1 MAKDSVTTIRQLP
14 KYMQEYD
21 EALLQR
27 IFGTPTKKGNLKGG
41 LINDPDLFNIPDYV
55 QAGRNPLQESVVNS
69 FGTDQQRQS
78 FMDRYQPYFTD
89 ASGNARYLPE
99 AGQGL
104 GAGAST
110 IANSLQNYFPE
121 AQNYLRQGAGGIGA
135 KGIYD
140 NETLSAKY
148 LADQSLGSF
157 DARGR
162 GDSLYSD
169 AINSIQGGRDV
180 FGVDNSSYDAAR
192 SGILGGQGEFDVN
205 SGQLREGTGEFEV
218 DSSAYD
224 RARSAIES
232 GQGGFDVNS
241 DQLRKGTGT
250 YNINESRFNEGRD
263 LMRGAQGQYGLSGG
277 LGDAR
282 DALRE
287 AGEGEFGAR
296 DAFERGTGRA
306 FELAEQG
313 LGRFDPASATQSFMD
328 PYKTQV
334 IDAAMSRIDREA
346 AKKQQSDAARAISA
360 GAFGGSRSGVQ
371 AAETARAIDETK
383 QNTIANLM
391 SQGYDKA
398 LSSAMS
404 TDEAARKRALQ
415 ASGLTGQLGST
426 GASLESRSFEDAA
439 KRGLAA
445 ASSSAGLSQTE
456 EQLRSKAF
464 ENARSRGLTGA
475 QLSNAVAE
483 TMNKLGMSSF
493 ESGAARTMNAE
504 QIINQAKMK
513 AFEAGKA
520 RGLTGAQLE
529 SSVAQ
534 AEQNA
539 RQSAFESGA
548 GRTMNAEQMINN
560 ARQKAFESGK
570 ARGLTGAQLESSI
583 SQAVQ
588 NARQSAFESGEK
600 RQQTAGTAMGSI
612 AGSRLGAE
620 SQSFEAGQQRLLK
633 AADMYRSM
641 GLSSAE
647 AQTRA
652 AEDQR
657 KRNLETGRL
666 MGGLGS
672 SSAQIGGAQADIGK
686 AYGALAGTS
695 ADIGQV
701 YAGMA
706 PKDLGFMYEI
716 GGKEQQYD
724 QQVQDFYRQNQLAAT
739 QQALAPYS
747 YAQNFLTGAPSAS
760 MYSEYSQAPSTAPNP
775 FLQGVGMYATYQGAN
790 R

>member
-1 MAKDSVTTIRQLP
+1 MADSVTTIRQLP
-14 KYMQEYD
+14 AYMQEYD

-27 IFGTPTKKGNLKGG
+27 IFGAPDDEGVLTGG
-41 LINDPDLFNIPDYV
+41 IIDDPDLFGIPDYV

-69 FGTDQQRQS
+69 FGTEEQRQA

-99 AGQGL
+99 ASQGL
-104 GAGAST
+104 GAGAAT
-110 IANSLQNYFPE
+110 IADSLANYFPE
-121 AQNYLRQGAGGIGA
+121 AQNYLRQGAGGIDA

-148 LADQSLGSF
+148 LADLSTGLF
-157 DARGR
+157 DAQGR
-162 GDSLYSD
+162 SNALYAD
-169 AINSIQGGRDV
+169 AIDSIKGGRDV
-180 FGVDNSSYDAAR
+180 FGVDDSAYDAAR
-192 SGILGGQGEFDVN
+192 SRLD
-205 SGQLREGTGEFEV
+205 
-218 DSSAYD
+218 
-224 RARSAIES
+224 S
-232 GQGGFDVNS
+232 GQGTFGVDAEN
-241 DQLRKGTGT
+241 LRKGTGA

-263 LMRGAQGQYGLSGG
+263 LMRGAQGEYGVSGG

-282 DALRE
+282 DALRK

-296 DAFERGTGRA
+296 EAFERGTGRA

-313 LGRFDPASATQSFMD
+313 LGKFDPASATQAFMD

-334 IDAAMSRIDREA
+334 VDAAMQRIDREG
-346 AKKQQSDAARAISA
+346 AKRRQSDAARAISS

-371 AAETARAIDETK
+371 AAETARAIDEAK

-445 ASSSAGLSQTE
+445 ASTSAGLSQTE
-456 EQLRSKAF
+456 EQLRAKAF
-464 ENARSRGLTGA
+464 EDARSRGLTGA

-483 TMNKLGMSSF
+483 SMNKLGMSAF
-493 ESGAARTMNAE
+493 ESGAA
-504 QIINQAKMK
+504 
-513 AFEAGKA
+513 
-520 RGLTGAQLE
+520 
-529 SSVAQ
+529 
-534 AEQNA
+534 
-539 RQSAFESGA
+539 
-548 GRTMNAEQMINN
+548 RTMNAEQMINN

-583 SQAVQ
+583 AQAVQ

-600 RQQTAGTAMGSI
+600 REQTAGTALGSI
-612 AGSRLGAE
+612 AGSKLGTEAK
-620 SQSFEAGQQRLLK
+620 SFEAMQGRMLK

-647 AQTRA
+647 SQARA
-652 AEDQR
+652 AEDER
-657 KRNLETGRL
+657 KRSLETGRL

-672 SSAQIGGAQADIGK
+672 TVGQLGGAQADIGK
-686 AYGALAGTS
+686 AYGQLAGAS

-706 PKDLGFMYEI
+706 PKDLGFMYEV
-716 GGKEQQYD
+716 GGKEQAYD
-724 QQVQDFYRQNQLAAT
+724 QQAQDFYRQNQLAFT

-747 YAQNFLTGAPSAS
+747 YAQNYLTGAPSAS
-760 MYSEYSQAPSTAPNP
+760 MYSQYSQGPSTAPNP

>member
-1 MAKDSVTTIRQLP
+1 MADSVTTIRQLP
-14 KYMQEYD
+14 AYMQEYD

-27 IFGTPTKKGNLKGG
+27 IFGSPDDEGVLGG
-41 LINDPDLFNIPDYV
+41 GIIDDPDLFGIPNYV

-69 FGTDQQRQS
+69 FNTPEQRQA

-99 AGQGL
+99 ASQGL
-104 GAGAST
+104 GAGAAT
-110 IANSLQNYFPE
+110 IADSLANYFPE

-162 GDSLYSD
+162 ADSLYSD

-180 FGVDNSSYDAAR
+180 FGVDNSAYDAAR
-192 SGILGGQGEFDVN
+192 QGISGGQGAFGVN
-205 SGQLREGTGEFEV
+205 EQ
-218 DSSAYD
+218 
-224 RARSAIES
+224 
-232 GQGGFDVNS
+232 N
-241 DQLRKGTGT
+241 LRKGTGA
-250 YNINESRFNEGRD
+250 YDINESRFNEGRD
-263 LMRGAQGQYGLSGG
+263 LMRGAQGQYDVSGG

-296 DAFERGTGRA
+296 ESFERGTGRA
-306 FELAEQG
+306 LELAEQG
-313 LGRFDPASATQSFMD
+313 LGTFDPASATQAFMD
-328 PYKTQV
+328 PYKAQV
-334 IDAAMSRIDREA
+334 VDAAMQRIDREG
-346 AKKQQSDAARAISA
+346 AKRQQSDAARAISA
-360 GAFGGSRSGVQ
+360 GAFGGSRAGVQ

-383 QNTIANLM
+383 QNTIAGLM

-415 ASGLTGQLGST
+415 ASGLTGELGARGTSIEQK
-426 GASLESRSFEDAA
+426 AYEDAA
-439 KRGLAA
+439 SRGLAA
-445 ASSSAGLSQTE
+445 AGTSAGLSQTE
-456 EQLRSKAF
+456 EQLRAKAF

-483 TMNKLGMSSF
+483 SMNKLGMSAF
-493 ESGAARTMNAE
+493 ESGAARTM
-504 QIINQAKMK
+504 
-513 AFEAGKA
+513 
-520 RGLTGAQLE
+520 T
-529 SSVAQ
+529 S
-534 AEQNA
+534 
-539 RQSAFESGA
+539 
-548 GRTMNAEQMINN
+548 EQMINN
-560 ARQKAFESGK
+560 AKQKAFEDGK

-583 SQAVQ
+583 AQAVQ

-600 RQQTAGTAMGSI
+600 REQTAGTALGSI

-620 SQSFEAGQQRLLK
+620 SQSFEATQGRMLK

-652 AEDQR
+652 AEDER

-672 SSAQIGGAQADIGK
+672 SSAQVGGAQADIGK
-686 AYGALAGTS
+686 AYGSLAGTS

-701 YAGMA
+701 YAGMV
-706 PKDLGFMYEI
+706 PKDLGFMYEV
-716 GGKEQQYD
+716 GGKEQQYN
-724 QQVQDFYRQNQLAAT
+724 QQAQDFYRQNQLATT

-747 YAQNFLTGAPSAS
+747 YAQNYLTGAPSAS
-760 MYSEYSQAPSTAPNP
+760 MYSQYTQGPSTAPNP